1 MVRVP
6 KYYQVKNEILELI
19 TGLAPGAP
27 IATERELAE
36 RFETSRTT
44 VRQAI
49 AELVVD
55 GRLER
60 TQGRGTFVAQ
70 PKLMQVRQLTSFSGD
85 LQAQGQRPGSVM
97 LRIDEQPADEEVS
110 AHLEVA
116 LGTPIHRV
124 ERLRTA
130 AHEPIAHE
138 IAHLPGPLPDLA
150 NQLAAPRI
158 PLPDPRRGLRDPT
171 RLRRGRRR
179 DGPGRPG
186 GGVVARGGH
195 RAADPAGAPD
205 RSERRWAGRRVDAVG
220 VPRRPVPVRRPAWA
234 GGPGA
239 GGLVAAVLW
248 AARRHRGAVRAC
260 GWPVAT
266 TSGVSPQ
273 PARRL

>member
-6 KYYQVKNEILELI
+6 KYYQVKNEILALI
-19 TGLAPGAP
+19 ADLAPGSAV
-27 IATERELAE
+27 ATERELAE
-36 RFETSRTT
+36 RFATSRTT

-60 TQGRGTFVAQ
+60 TQGRGTFVAH

-97 LRIDEQPADEEVS
+97 LRIDGQPADEEVS

-150 NQLAAPRI
+150 NQLALRGSLYRTLDEVFGIHLASVEDVVETALAD
-158 PLPDPRRGLRDPT
+158 PLEASLLGVDTGLPILLVHRTARDADGRVVEWTRSVFRGDRF
-171 RLRRGRRR
+171 RF
-179 DGPGRPG
+179 
-186 GGVVARGGH
+186 VARHGVEVP
-195 RAADPAGAPD
+195 APAPAG
-205 RSERRWAGRRVDAVG
+205 S
-220 VPRRPVPVRRPAWA
+220 
-234 GGPGA
+234 
-239 GGLVAAVLW
+239 
-248 AARRHRGAVRAC
+248 
-260 GWPVAT
+260 
-266 TSGVSPQ
+266 
-273 PARRL
+273 